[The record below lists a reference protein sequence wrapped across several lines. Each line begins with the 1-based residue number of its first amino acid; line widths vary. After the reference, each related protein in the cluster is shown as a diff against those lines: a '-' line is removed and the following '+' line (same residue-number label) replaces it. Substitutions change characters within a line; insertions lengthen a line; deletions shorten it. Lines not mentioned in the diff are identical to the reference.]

1 MNIKKQLKL
10 IFTLDFLGSFNL
22 TDTVWMLLL
31 VARGFTLWEAGI
43 AEGVFHLVSCCCEI
57 PSGMLADV
65 FGRRRVMVASW
76 AAFVC
81 ASAMM
86 LYSNTLLGVCVAMG
100 LNALGYNLSSG
111 TREAL
116 TYDSLLEAEREEEY
130 LKISSWQ
137 NVIWRG
143 TSAVCRLMA
152 GVALRLGYRICY
164 GLHLCTSVVG
174 GVIAAALQEA
184 KPGGEQD
191 DAVPKPKNLWQLPQ
205 AMMKQTKETLHFLRQ
220 TPLAC
225 LYMLAASGLGGFIT
239 LTGFFVQQHLVEH
252 GAGGTAL
259 LGPILFGISLG
270 GVAGAKLA
278 IPLAKLRH
286 RNAVLICG
294 ILSAAGVALCSSPL
308 PAVCVAGG
316 FFMMICDEALC
327 TLTDARLNQLFP
339 SAQRATLVSVFSM
352 SFSLVMVVL
361 SPLVGA
367 WCGLWGTGV
376 AFALCAGVML
386 AATLAG
392 RLWVGYLLK

>member
-1 MNIKKQLKL
+1 MIRERGDARRNSAGDARRAEAAGA
-10 IFTLDFLGSFNL
+10 TLAGGQRSHLAREGLGDRRDDEL
-22 TDTVWMLLL
+22 RDPVAAPDRERRLPVIDQDHLDLAAIVAVDGTGRVQDRDAMPGGEPGAGPHLRL
-31 VARGFTLWEAGI
+31 VA
-43 AEGVFHLVSCCCEI
+43 
-57 PSGMLADV
+57 
-65 FGRRRVMVASW
+65 
-76 AAFVC
+76 
-81 ASAMM
+81 
-86 LYSNTLLGVCVAMG
+86 LGKM
-100 LNALGYNLSSG
+100 
-111 TREAL
+111 
-116 TYDSLLEAEREEEY
+116 
-130 LKISSWQ
+130 
-137 NVIWRG
+137 
-143 TSAVCRLMA
+143 
-152 GVALRLGYRICY
+152 
-164 GLHLCTSVVG
+164 
-174 GVIAAALQEA
+174 EA